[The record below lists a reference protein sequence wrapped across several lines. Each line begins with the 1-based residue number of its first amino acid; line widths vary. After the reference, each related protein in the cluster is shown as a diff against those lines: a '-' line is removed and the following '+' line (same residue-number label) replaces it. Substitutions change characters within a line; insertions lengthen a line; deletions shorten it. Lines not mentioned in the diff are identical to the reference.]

1 MPKKIHHN
9 SIINQQAIALIQR
22 TVADMGFVF
31 YESGGVEAGIDGT
44 IEIRDTNTGEVTN
57 CIIGVQSKGTSLDFV
72 AETPTAF
79 TYLCD
84 ERDLVYWLGGN
95 VPVVL
100 IVSRPETDEAYWVPL
115 KNYFSNPQL
124 RQARKVHFDKVRDR
138 FEVSSK
144 AALIDLALPRDA
156 GFYFSPSPKIE
167 TVYSNLMI
175 VSSFAPTIYT
185 AYTGV
190 GTPKEVWKALNE
202 TRSGIGSEWILTEG
216 QIRSFYN
223 LREYPWDQI
232 CDQGTVEGDP
242 AEDWAYS
249 DDENQKRDFVKLLNS
264 SLTEMVKPDL
274 IFYRDKRYHFF
285 RDTDDLSD
293 WPIAYQGL
301 QKSTD
306 RDVFKVYR
314 NKKDT
319 SRITYCRHMAF
330 RHHFQRLDDQWYL
343 EINPT
348 YHYTRDGRNLSL
360 FYEEKLQGIK
370 RLERNN
376 AVLGQ
381 IHFWSQYLRPTSSLF
396 ETKYPFLAL
405 GPLQKF
411 ELAVGINDKAWLPKE
426 DADEAKALDAEEAD
440 DSALASVAGTLRLQ
454 L

>member
-1 MPKKIHHN
+1 MAKKIHHN

-44 IEIRDTNTGEVTN
+44 VEIRDMNTGEVTN
-57 CIIGVQSKGTSLDFV
+57 CIIGIQSKGTSLDFV
-72 AETPTAF
+72 AETPTSF
-79 TYLCD
+79 TYLCE

-100 IVSRPETDEAYWVPL
+100 IVSRPQTNEAYWVSL
-115 KNYFSNPQL
+115 KSYFSSPAL
-124 RQARKVHFDKVRDR
+124 RQTRKVHFDKTRDR
-138 FEVSSK
+138 FDVSSK
-144 AALIDLALPRDA
+144 SALIDLALPKDA
-156 GFYFSPSPKIE
+156 GFYFSPSPKVE
-167 TVYSNLMI
+167 TVYSNLMT

-185 AYTGV
+185 AHTELE
-190 GTPKEVWKALNE
+190 TPKDVWKALKQSR
-202 TRSGIGSEWILTEG
+202 TGIGGEWILTEG
-216 QIRSFYN
+216 QIRSFYE
-223 LREYPWDQI
+223 LHEHPWDQI
-232 CDQGTVEGDP
+232 CDQGTVEEDP

-249 DDENQKRDFVKLLNS
+249 DNEDLKRDFVKLLNS

-274 IFYRDKRYHFF
+274 IFYRDKRYHYF

-293 WPIAYQGL
+293 WPIAYQGH
-301 QKSTD
+301 QNSTD

-314 NKKDT
+314 NKKDA

-330 RHHFQRLDDQWYL
+330 RHYFQRLDDQWYL

-376 AVLGQ
+376 AVFGQ
-381 IHFWSQYLRPTSSLF
+381 VHFWSQYLRPADNLF
-396 ETKYPFLAL
+396 KMKYPFLTL
-405 GPLQKF
+405 GPLQHF
-411 ELAVGINDKAWLPKE
+411 ELPVGINDKAWLPKE

-440 DSALASVAGTLRLQ
+440 DSALAGADGTLRLQ